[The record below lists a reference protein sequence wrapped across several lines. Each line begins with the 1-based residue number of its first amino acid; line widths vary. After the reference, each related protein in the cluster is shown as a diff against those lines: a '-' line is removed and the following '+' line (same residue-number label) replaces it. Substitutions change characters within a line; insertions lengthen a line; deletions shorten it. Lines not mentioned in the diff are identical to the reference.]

1 MTSSSQF
8 FPHLLPSLRLHL
20 YLLML
25 HLVFFLSFKSSLFF
39 FLFPKVWSK
48 LHIFFPF
55 YFQSLSQHVWLPFF
69 FPSILSSFLSYILDS
84 FLPSYLLSLLPS
96 FIFPDFL
103 HFFLTPFAS
112 FFLPSFLSFFFYF
125 ITFSS
130 FPFLPTIL
138 QLISSFPSTPLLSPS
153 PHTYFHSSL
162 LPSHPSVILTAF
174 PLSFL
179 PFHSSCLPLSVPS
192 YTTFFQVF
200 LPSFLP
206 SLTSFIQIFFPIF
219 LPSSMPHI
227 IPTFLSSFLH
237 FLPS

>member
-25 HLVFFLSFKSSLFF
+25 HLFFFLSFKSSLFF

-130 FPFLPTIL
+130 FPFLPTICPSFNLFPPFLPPPYFLLHPILTSTLLYFLPTL
-138 QLISSFPSTPLLSPS
+138 QSF
-153 PHTYFHSSL
+153 L
-162 LPSHPSVILTAF
+162 LPSLFPSCPSIL
-174 PLSFL
+174 
-179 PFHSSCLPLSVPS
+179 H
-192 YTTFFQVF
+192 VF
-200 LPSFLP
+200 LSLSLPIQPSFKFSFLP
-206 SLTSFIQIFFPIF
+206 SSHP
-219 LPSSMPHI
+219 
-227 IPTFLSSFLH
+227 
-237 FLPS
+237 